1 MIGLDTNILVRL
13 FVEDDPKQTRLA
25 ERFIGERCSPGTP
38 GFIDRIA
45 LCETVWVLTS
55 VYDYGR
61 TAVANVVRELAASAD
76 IRLEDGE
83 YVETA
88 LSIFERSSIDFS
100 DALMAQ
106 VNRAKGCTTTATF
119 DRKAAR
125 LGGFTLVS

>member
-25 ERFIGERCSPGTP
+25 ARFIGGHCSPAAP

-55 VYDYGR
+55 AYDYSR
-61 TAVANVVRELAASAD
+61 VAVADVVRKLAASAD

-83 YVETA
+83 FVETA
-88 LSIFERSSIDFS
+88 LSIFERDGVDFS
-100 DALMAQ
+100 DALMVQ
-106 VNRAKGCTTTATF
+106 VNRARGCTTTATF

-125 LGGFTLVS
+125 LDGFTLVS

>member
-13 FVEDDPKQTRLA
+13 FVEDDPRQTRLA
-25 ERFIGERCSPGTP
+25 ARFIGVHCSPVAP

-55 VYDYGR
+55 AYDYSR
-61 TAVANVVRELAASAD
+61 AAVANVVRNLVASAD

-83 YVETA
+83 FVETA
-88 LSIFERSSIDFS
+88 LSIFERGSIDFA

-106 VNRAKGCTTTATF
+106 VNRARGCTATATF

-125 LGGFTLVS
+125 LDGFTLVS

>member
-13 FVEDDPKQTRLA
+13 LVEDDPKQTRLA
-25 ERFIGERCSPGTP
+25 AQFIGEHCSPMAP

-55 VYDYGR
+55 AYDYSR
-61 TAVANVVRELAASAD
+61 AAVASVVRQLIASAD
-76 IRLEDGE
+76 ILLEDGKL
-83 YVETA
+83 VESA
-88 LSIFERSSIDFS
+88 LSVFERGSADLS

-106 VNRAKGCTTTATF
+106 VNRAKGCTATATF

-125 LGGFTLVS
+125 LDGFTLVS